1 MDQRQFFLRDILTVL
16 FKYKSIIMLLPI
28 LVFLAV
34 FLGNSVWPPTYESST
49 KVRLVRGREVSQA
62 DTTVTRGAPNV
73 NTVTMGIEDINSE
86 IELIRSHD
94 LIRNV
99 VNSMS
104 LHENPAFPY
113 GSSNAQKPVY
123 YARQTL
129 DKILETL
136 RLRVPPD
143 PIERAMA
150 QLEESIISEVIRDS
164 WILHISCRLGD
175 AELAQQVLTTVLDE
189 HKKLHVEVFRNRE
202 TEQFFT
208 TQKERIRDAL
218 DTAQDDLDSFRKANN
233 ISLLSSEKQLLLD
246 QDADARKILIQL
258 SQSESA
264 LAVSD
269 SDASLIASLSSETES
284 TVVREMQLR
293 LYELLLEQARV
304 TQSLGPKHPTVL
316 SLQEQIRNAQGRV
329 VEAIATT
336 KRITEASLQN
346 IQTRLVQLNPLETEL
361 NNYEQEVKRLSTD
374 FEYYAQKVE
383 ESIVADKMAE
393 YQVANVK
400 NVSKPTLP
408 REPIRPNKILN
419 LILGLVGGLITAL
432 ALAFFFDY
440 LDHGLKTPEDIE
452 HYLAIPTLASF
463 FNKSGQALAAPV
475 AHRLAVMILDSTDA
489 TKQSTITQVTSAV
502 AREGADEVAQAIAS
516 ALSVDPDGKT
526 LLIDLVGEV
535 SKYSGPR
542 PGLTDVL
549 LDQAKFE
556 DVLGGSDDITII
568 GVGTQGDTNT
578 FLWSSDRM
586 QRLVEKLR
594 GKFKHIILLARPV
607 LQSHEAPKLAEYAD
621 HIVLTIKADATRRE
635 VVERSLEILKD
646 SKSKILGAVLTERTQ
661 TIPQAV
667 YRRI

>member
-16 FKYKSIIMLLPI
+16 FKYKTIIMLLPI

-94 LIRNV
+94 LLRNV
-99 VNSMS
+99 VTAKS
-104 LHENPAFPY
+104 LHENKAFPY
-113 GSSNAQKPVY
+113 GSSNAQKPFY
-123 YARQTL
+123 YVRQTF
-129 DKILETL
+129 DNVLELL
-136 RLRVPPD
+136 RLRVQPE

-150 QLEESIISEVIRDS
+150 QLEDSVTAESIRDS
-164 WILHISCRLGD
+164 WILQVSCRLGD
-175 AELAQQVLTTVLDE
+175 ALLAQEVLSAILEE
-189 HKKLHVEVFRNRE
+189 HKRLHVEVFRNRD
-202 TEQFFT
+202 TEGFFT
-208 TQKERIRDAL
+208 IQKDRIRSAL
-218 DTAQDDLDSFRKANN
+218 DVAQEELHTFRKNNN

-246 QDADARKILIQL
+246 QEADARKILIQL
-258 SQSESA
+258 SQTESA

-304 TQSLGPKHPTVL
+304 VQSLGPKHPTVQ
-316 SLQEQIRNAQGRV
+316 SLQEQIRNAQERV
-329 VEAIATT
+329 AEAIATT
-336 KRITEASLQN
+336 KRISEMNLEN
-346 IQTRLVQLNPLETEL
+346 IQARLVQLYPLETAL
-361 NNYEQEVKRLSTD
+361 NNFEQEVNRLSTD
-374 FEYYAQKVE
+374 FEYYSQKLE

-393 YQVANVK
+393 YQVSNVK
-400 NVSKPTLP
+400 SVSKPTLP

-452 HYLAIPTLASF
+452 HYLEIPTLASF
-463 FNKSGQALAAPV
+463 FNKPGQALAAPV
-475 AHRLAVMILDSTDA
+475 AHRLAVMILDSSDS
-489 TKQSTITQVTSAV
+489 TKLSTITQVTSAV
-502 AREGADEVAQAIAS
+502 AHEGADEVAQALAS

-549 LDQAKFE
+549 LEQAEFD
-556 DVLGGSDDITII
+556 DVMSGSDDITII
-568 GVGTQGDTNT
+568 GAGSQDDTNT
-578 FLWSSDRM
+578 FLWSSERM
-586 QRLVEKLR
+586 QKLVEKLR
-594 GKFKHIILLARPV
+594 GRFKHIILLARPV

-621 HIVLTIKADATRRE
+621 HIVLAIKADATRRE
-635 VVERSLEILKD
+635 VVERSLDTFKE